1 MAVVVHPKIQHLV
14 KQVKYSN
21 RCIRVDIN
29 NIPSKFGNSNNACIP
44 SDGPLAFSVVGVHQA
59 HGDAQEWCHG

>member
-14 KQVKYSN
+14 REVKYSN

-29 NIPSKFGNSNNACIP
+29 NLPSKFGNSNNACIP
-44 SDGPLAFSVVGVHQA
+44 SDDLFALSVVGVHQA
-59 HGDAQEWCHG
+59 HGDAQDGVM